1 MIDCHIHDN
10 ILIGKLKPGGCSRR
24 ERQKMNS
31 NFEYYKIFYYVAKY
45 ENLTKAA
52 MALKTSQPAVTR
64 TIHKLEGEL
73 GCRLF
78 TRSKTGMKL
87 TPEGRTFYGYVAAG
101 CAQFFKGENDL
112 SNLIS
117 LENGTIYISATET
130 ALHCYLFQAMEEFN
144 SLYPNVRFKIL
155 NNSTTESVNA
165 VKEGKVDLAFVSANL
180 QVAKPLRMKIL
191 RKYRDILIAGMRFEE
206 LKAGKEELSL
216 KELVSYPWIS
226 LTAETIT
233 RRFLNEYFEKNGL
246 TFAPDM
252 ELATTDM
259 ILPAVRH
266 NLGLGFIPAEFADA
280 ELKSGQVFEIKV
292 KEKLPERN
300 IILIYDMEYPQSIAA
315 KEFQK
320 FLKEKGN

>member
-1 MIDCHIHDN
+1 
-10 ILIGKLKPGGCSRR
+10 
-24 ERQKMNS
+24 MNS

-45 ENLTKAA
+45 ENLTKAST
-52 MALKTSQPAVTR
+52 ALKTSQPAVTR

-280 ELKSGQVFEIKV
+280 ELESGQVFEIKV

-300 IILIYDMEYPQSIAA
+300 IILIYDAEYPQSIAA

-320 FLKEKGN
+320 FLKDREK

>member
-1 MIDCHIHDN
+1 
-10 ILIGKLKPGGCSRR
+10 
-24 ERQKMNS
+24 MNS

-52 MALKTSQPAVTR
+52 TALKTSQPAVTR

-165 VKEGKVDLAFVSANL
+165 VKDGKVDLAFVSANL

>member
-1 MIDCHIHDN
+1 MITQAAE
-10 ILIGKLKPGGCSRR
+10 GS
-24 ERQKMNS
+24 RQKMNS

-52 MALKTSQPAVTR
+52 TALKTSQPAVTR

-300 IILIYDMEYPQSIAA
+300 IVLIYDMEYPQSIAA

>member
-1 MIDCHIHDN
+1 
-10 ILIGKLKPGGCSRR
+10 
-24 ERQKMNS
+24 MNS

-52 MALKTSQPAVTR
+52 TVLKTSQPAVTR
-64 TIHKLEGEL
+64 TIHKPENEL

-78 TRSKTGMKL
+78 TRSKTGMQL

-191 RKYRDILIAGMRFEE
+191 RKYHDILISGNRFGE
-206 LKAGKEELSL
+206 LKDDGKEVSL

-233 RRFLNEYFEKNGL
+233 RRFLNEYFEKNSL
-246 TFAPDM
+246 TFTPDM

>member
-1 MIDCHIHDN
+1 
-10 ILIGKLKPGGCSRR
+10 
-24 ERQKMNS
+24 MNS

-52 MALKTSQPAVTR
+52 TALKTSQPAVTR

-216 KELVSYPWIS
+216 KELVSYPWSS

-300 IILIYDMEYPQSIAA
+300 IVLIYDMEYPQSIAA

>member
-1 MIDCHIHDN
+1 
-10 ILIGKLKPGGCSRR
+10 
-24 ERQKMNS
+24 MNS

-52 MALKTSQPAVTR
+52 TALKTSQPAVTR

-280 ELKSGQVFEIKV
+280 ELKSGQGFEIKV

-300 IILIYDMEYPQSIAA
+300 IVLIYDMEYPQSIAA

>member
-1 MIDCHIHDN
+1 
-10 ILIGKLKPGGCSRR
+10 
-24 ERQKMNS
+24 MNS

-52 MALKTSQPAVTR
+52 TALKTSQPAVTR

-233 RRFLNEYFEKNGL
+233 RRFLNEYFEKNSL
-246 TFAPDM
+246 TFTPDM

-315 KEFQK
+315 KEFQN

>member
-1 MIDCHIHDN
+1 
-10 ILIGKLKPGGCSRR
+10 
-24 ERQKMNS
+24 MNS

-52 MALKTSQPAVTR
+52 TALKTSQPAVTR

-206 LKAGKEELSL
+206 LKAELSL

>member
-1 MIDCHIHDN
+1 
-10 ILIGKLKPGGCSRR
+10 
-24 ERQKMNS
+24 MNS

-52 MALKTSQPAVTR
+52 TALKTSQPAVTR

-233 RRFLNEYFEKNGL
+233 SRFLNEYFEKNGL

>member
-1 MIDCHIHDN
+1 
-10 ILIGKLKPGGCSRR
+10 
-24 ERQKMNS
+24 MNS

-52 MALKTSQPAVTR
+52 TALKTSQPAVTR

-144 SLYPNVRFKIL
+144 SLYPNVRFKLL

-233 RRFLNEYFEKNGL
+233 RRFLNEYFEKNSL
-246 TFAPDM
+246 TFTPDM

>member
-1 MIDCHIHDN
+1 
-10 ILIGKLKPGGCSRR
+10 
-24 ERQKMNS
+24 MNS

-52 MALKTSQPAVTR
+52 TALKTSQPAVTR

-259 ILPAVRH
+259 TLPAVRH

>member
-1 MIDCHIHDN
+1 
-10 ILIGKLKPGGCSRR
+10 
-24 ERQKMNS
+24 MNS

-52 MALKTSQPAVTR
+52 TALKTSQPAVTR

-233 RRFLNEYFEKNGL
+233 RRFLNEYFEKNSL
-246 TFAPDM
+246 TFTPDM

-320 FLKEKGN
+320 FLKEKEM

>member
-1 MIDCHIHDN
+1 
-10 ILIGKLKPGGCSRR
+10 
-24 ERQKMNS
+24 MNS

-52 MALKTSQPAVTR
+52 TALKTSQPAVTR

-280 ELKSGQVFEIKV
+280 EFKSGQVFEIKV

>member
-1 MIDCHIHDN
+1 
-10 ILIGKLKPGGCSRR
+10 
-24 ERQKMNS
+24 MNS

-52 MALKTSQPAVTR
+52 TALKTSQPAVTR

-191 RKYRDILIAGMRFEE
+191 RKYRDILIAGKRFEE

-300 IILIYDMEYPQSIAA
+300 IILIYDMEYP
-315 KEFQK
+315 
-320 FLKEKGN
+320 

>member
-1 MIDCHIHDN
+1 
-10 ILIGKLKPGGCSRR
+10 
-24 ERQKMNS
+24 MNS

-52 MALKTSQPAVTR
+52 TALKTSQPAVTR

-180 QVAKPLRMKIL
+180 QVVKPLRMKIL

-246 TFAPDM
+246 TFMPDM

-300 IILIYDMEYPQSIAA
+300 IVLIYDMEYPQSIAA

>member
-1 MIDCHIHDN
+1 
-10 ILIGKLKPGGCSRR
+10 
-24 ERQKMNS
+24 MNS

-52 MALKTSQPAVTR
+52 TALKTSQPAVTR

-191 RKYRDILIAGMRFEE
+191 RKYRDILIAGKRFEE

-246 TFAPDM
+246 TFMPDM

-266 NLGLGFIPAEFADA
+266 NLGLGFIPAEFADSQL
-280 ELKSGQVFEIKV
+280 ESGQVFEIKV

>member
-1 MIDCHIHDN
+1 MDT
-10 ILIGKLKPGGCSRR
+10 
-24 ERQKMNS
+24 
-31 NFEYYKIFYYVAKY
+31 NFEHYKVFYYVAKY
-45 ENLTKAA
+45 GNLTKAA
-52 MALKTSQPAVTR
+52 AVLKTSQPAVTR
-64 TIHKLEGEL
+64 TIHNLENIL

-78 TRSKTGMKL
+78 IRSKSGMKL
-87 TPEGRTFYGYVAAG
+87 TPEGNIFYEYIAAG
-101 CAQFFKGENDL
+101 CAQFFKGENNL

-130 ALHCYLFQAMEEFN
+130 ALHCYLFEAVRDFN
-144 SLYPNVRFKIL
+144 ILYPNVHFKIL

-191 RKYRDILIAGMRFEE
+191 RKYHDILISGNRFGE
-206 LKAGKEELSL
+206 LKDDGKEVSL

-233 RRFLNEYFEKNGL
+233 RRFLNEYFEKNSL
-246 TFAPDM
+246 TFTPDM
-252 ELATTDM
+252 LLATTDM

-266 NLGLGFIPAEFADA
+266 NLGLGFIPAEFADS

-300 IILIYDMEYPQSIAA
+300 IILIYDVEYPQSIAA

-320 FLKEKGN
+320 FLKEKEM

>member
-1 MIDCHIHDN
+1 
-10 ILIGKLKPGGCSRR
+10 
-24 ERQKMNS
+24 MNS

-52 MALKTSQPAVTR
+52 TALKTSQPAVTR

-300 IILIYDMEYPQSIAA
+300 IVLIYDMEYPQSIAA

-320 FLKEKGN
+320 FLKETGILEQLENAGVQEGDTIRMYGLQFEYYR

>member
-1 MIDCHIHDN
+1 
-10 ILIGKLKPGGCSRR
+10 
-24 ERQKMNS
+24 MNS

-52 MALKTSQPAVTR
+52 TALKTSQPAVTR

-73 GCRLF
+73 GCQLF

-300 IILIYDMEYPQSIAA
+300 IVLIYDMEYPQSIAA

-320 FLKEKGN
+320 FLKEKDNESANYKK

>member
-1 MIDCHIHDN
+1 
-10 ILIGKLKPGGCSRR
+10 
-24 ERQKMNS
+24 MNS

-52 MALKTSQPAVTR
+52 TALKTSQPAVTR

-191 RKYRDILIAGMRFEE
+191 RKYHDILISGNRFGE
-206 LKAGKEELSL
+206 LKDDGKEVSL

-233 RRFLNEYFEKNGL
+233 RRFLNEYFEKNSL
-246 TFAPDM
+246 TFTPDM

-266 NLGLGFIPAEFADA
+266 NLGLGFIPAEFAA
-280 ELKSGQVFEIKV
+280 SELKSGQVFEIKV

-300 IILIYDMEYPQSIAA
+300 IILIYDKEYPQSIAA

-320 FLKEKGN
+320 FLKEKEM

>member
-300 IILIYDMEYPQSIAA
+300 IVLIYDMEYPQSIAA

>member
-1 MIDCHIHDN
+1 MTRKYNMDV
-10 ILIGKLKPGGCSRR
+10 
-24 ERQKMNS
+24 

-52 MALKTSQPAVTR
+52 TALKTSQPAVTR
-64 TIHKLEGEL
+64 TIHKLENEL

-191 RKYRDILIAGMRFEE
+191 RKYRDILIAGKRFEE
-206 LKAGKEELSL
+206 LKTGKEELSL

-266 NLGLGFIPAEFADA
+266 NLGLGFIPAEFADSQL
-280 ELKSGQVFEIKV
+280 ESGQVFEIKV

-320 FLKEKGN
+320 FLKEREMSYTDY

>member
-1 MIDCHIHDN
+1 
-10 ILIGKLKPGGCSRR
+10 
-24 ERQKMNS
+24 MNS

-52 MALKTSQPAVTR
+52 TALKTSQPAVTR
-64 TIHKLEGEL
+64 TIHKLENEL

-78 TRSKTGMKL
+78 TRSKTGMQL

-191 RKYRDILIAGMRFEE
+191 RKYHDILISGNRFGE
-206 LKAGKEELSL
+206 LKDDGKEVSL

-233 RRFLNEYFEKNGL
+233 RRFLNEYFEKNSL
-246 TFAPDM
+246 TFTPDM

-266 NLGLGFIPAEFADA
+266 NLGLGFIPAEFADS

-320 FLKEKGN
+320 FLKEKEM

>member
-1 MIDCHIHDN
+1 
-10 ILIGKLKPGGCSRR
+10 
-24 ERQKMNS
+24 MNS

-52 MALKTSQPAVTR
+52 TALKTSQPAVTR

-191 RKYRDILIAGMRFEE
+191 RKYRDILIVGKRFEE

-300 IILIYDMEYPQSIAA
+300 IVLIYDMEYPQSIAA

>member
-1 MIDCHIHDN
+1 
-10 ILIGKLKPGGCSRR
+10 
-24 ERQKMNS
+24 MNS

-52 MALKTSQPAVTR
+52 TALKTSQPAVTR
-64 TIHKLEGEL
+64 TIHKLENEL

-191 RKYRDILIAGMRFEE
+191 RKYRDILIAGKRFEE
-206 LKAGKEELSL
+206 LKTGKEELSL

-266 NLGLGFIPAEFADA
+266 NLGLGFIPAEFADSQL
-280 ELKSGQVFEIKV
+280 ESGQVFEIKV

-320 FLKEKGN
+320 FLKEREMSCTDY

>member
-1 MIDCHIHDN
+1 
-10 ILIGKLKPGGCSRR
+10 
-24 ERQKMNS
+24 MNS

-52 MALKTSQPAVTR
+52 TALKTSQPAVTR

-300 IILIYDMEYPQSIAA
+300 IILIYDTEYPQSIAA

-320 FLKEKGN
+320 FLKEKGNESANYKK

>member
-1 MIDCHIHDN
+1 
-10 ILIGKLKPGGCSRR
+10 
-24 ERQKMNS
+24 MNS

-52 MALKTSQPAVTR
+52 TALKTSQPAVTR

-233 RRFLNEYFEKNGL
+233 RRFLNEYFEKNSL
-246 TFAPDM
+246 TFTPDM

-266 NLGLGFIPAEFADA
+266 NLGLGFISAEFADA